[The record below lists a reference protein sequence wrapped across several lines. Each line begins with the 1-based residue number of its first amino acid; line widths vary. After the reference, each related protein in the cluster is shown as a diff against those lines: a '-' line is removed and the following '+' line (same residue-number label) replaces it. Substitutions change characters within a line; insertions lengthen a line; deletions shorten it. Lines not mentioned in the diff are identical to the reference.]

1 VCGIVGI
8 INLAN
13 SKRVEEPVIKRMAE
27 SLVHRGPDDFGTYVD
42 DRVAFG
48 HTRLKIIDLSSHGRQ
63 PMFDLS
69 KKAGI
74 VFNGEVYNFG
84 EIKKRLLDKGYK
96 FLSSTDTEVVLNS
109 YLEYGTECLKDFVG
123 MFVFAIYDMR
133 KNELFIVRDRIGIK
147 PLYYTI
153 NDGKLIFAS
162 EIKAILLYPGFKP
175 EPDLEGISSYLSYR
189 YPIWD
194 KTLYKNI
201 YSLLPGHFLSVR
213 DGKVERKKYWD
224 LPLYDHKEDLGE
236 QSYIEGIQKLFESAV
251 RYRLISDV
259 PLGAYLSGG
268 LDSSIVV
275 AVMSRLGGDPVKTFT
290 IGFEDEGYNEFDYA
304 RQVADMYST
313 DHREILLSSEDYIQN
328 MIKLIRY
335 KDAPLGVANEPAL
348 HVMSRRL
355 KEYITVVLSGEGAD
369 EIFGGYGRIF
379 RSPYDYMRLNELR
392 ESGEVSGEKMVGLL
406 TENLNMKYGDRI
418 FNSELEHFLYLYNY
432 MSWDDKTEFL
442 DNDII
447 SGLDHDRVL
456 TGIFESQFD
465 RLDGMDIYD
474 KYMWIFEKI
483 HIVGLLHRVD
493 MTTMATSV
501 EARVPFVDHRLVE
514 YAMSIPAEYKLKWNS
529 PEAREEGSKYNCD
542 QISEKFDTPKYILKK
557 AYEKILPSEVLW
569 RKKMGFPVPVHNW
582 FGADFNNFAKEQLL
596 DGRAKSRGF
605 YNTENLEKILG
616 NHKLFTDHKFGL
628 KIWMLV
634 NLELWFKEYI
644 DN

>member
-8 INLAN
+8 INLLNN
-13 SKRVEEPVIKRMAE
+13 SRTDEPVIKKMAE

-48 HTRLKIIDLSSHGRQ
+48 HTRLKIIDLSAHGRQ

-74 VFNGEVYNFG
+74 IFNGEVYNFG
-84 EIKKRLLDKGYK
+84 ELKKNLLDKGYK
-96 FLSSTDTEVVLNS
+96 FKSSTDTEVVLNS
-109 YLEYGTECLKDFVG
+109 YLEYGAGCLDDFVG
-123 MFVFAIYDMR
+123 MFAFAVYDMR
-133 KNELFIVRDRIGIK
+133 KNEFFIARDRIGIK
-147 PLYYTI
+147 PLYYTVH
-153 NDGKLIFAS
+153 DGKLIFAS

-175 EPDLEGISSYLSYR
+175 EPDLAGISSYMSYR

-194 KTLYKNI
+194 KTLYRNVF
-201 YSLLPGHFLSVR
+201 SLLPGHFLSVR
-213 DGKVERKKYWD
+213 DGRMERIKYWD
-224 LPLYDHKEDLGE
+224 LPLFDSKNDLGE

-251 RYRLISDV
+251 RYRMISDV

-268 LDSSIVV
+268 LDSSMV
-275 AVMSRLGGDPVKTFT
+275 AAMMSRLGGDPVKTFT
-290 IGFEDEGYNEFDYA
+290 IGFEDEGFNEFKFA
-304 RQVADMYST
+304 RLVADMYST
-313 DHREILLSSEDYIQN
+313 DHHEILLSSEDYIEN

-348 HVMSRRL
+348 HVMSRKL

-379 RSPYDYMRLNELR
+379 RSPYDYLRLKELKQ
-392 ESGEVSGEKMVGLL
+392 GGKITGEKIVGLL
-406 TENLNMKYGDRI
+406 SENLKLKYGDMT
-418 FNSELEHFLYLYNY
+418 FGSELEHFLYLYNY
-432 MSWDDKTEFL
+432 MSWEDKTEFL

-447 SGLDHDRVL
+447 SELNHDNVL
-456 TGIFESQFD
+456 SGIFESQYS

-474 KYMWIFEKI
+474 KYMWLFEKI

-514 YAMSIPAEYKLKWNS
+514 YAMSIPSEYKLKWKS
-529 PEAREEGSKYNCD
+529 LLARVAGSVYNCD
-542 QISEKFDTPKYILKK
+542 QISENYDTPKYILKK
-557 AYEKILPSEVLW
+557 AYEKILPPEVIW

-582 FGADFNNFAKEQLL
+582 FGADFNNFAKELLL

-616 NHKLFTDHKFGL
+616 NHKLFSDHGFGL